1 MPHIGG
7 HAVPDHGQVPL
18 GHAGDKIGLR
28 PGQQCCAFIDEL
40 AEGSRADYRGTA
52 GRVGRDIGK
61 QLLQPLESGRAEAGQ
76 GVDS

>member
-1 MPHIGG
+1 MLGQNRAASRP
-7 HAVPDHGQVPL
+7 AV
-18 GHAGDKIGLR
+18 LR
-28 PGQQCCAFIDEL
+28 LIDL
-40 AEGSRADYRGTA
+40 VEGIRADYRGTA